1 MTMASSKKLT
11 EEQLHEGVLSNII
24 TGIIKGR
31 TKKVLDLVQDAPS
44 IKRATEIFDKS
55 LAELRQAIKN
65 A

>member
-11 EEQLHEGVLSNII
+11 EEQLHEGLLSNII

-44 IKRATEIFDKS
+44 IKRATENLDKS